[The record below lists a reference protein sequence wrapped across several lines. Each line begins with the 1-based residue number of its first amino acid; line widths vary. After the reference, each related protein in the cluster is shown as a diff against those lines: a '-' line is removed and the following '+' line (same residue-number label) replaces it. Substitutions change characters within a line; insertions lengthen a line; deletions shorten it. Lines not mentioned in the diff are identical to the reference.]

1 MVSQRT
7 LDSLM
12 ATLTETQR
20 LAHDRAHSIE
30 RLEHEKAALLEA
42 LERICE
48 TVCTLG
54 EDHWRPID
62 AGRLLSIKPLPQ
74 MGQEDVIITGWDY
87 GALYG
92 WLITCELPEE
102 TLEEKADAKGAGV

>member
-1 MVSQRT
+1 MVSQHT

-42 LERICE
+42 LEAL
-48 TVCTLG
+48 V
-54 EDHWRPID
+54 
-62 AGRLLSIKPLPQ
+62 
-74 MGQEDVIITGWDY
+74 MGVPPRYIPFGDLD
-87 GALYG
+87 
-92 WLITCELPEE
+92 
-102 TLEEKADAKGAGV
+102 KARAAIAQARGNQS